1 MASTSTISRMEVPII
16 VQVGKRRMSM
26 REVTGLSP
34 GMIIEL
40 PMRVEEDLTLMVAN
54 KAIGQGSAVKV
65 GENFGVRISYIGDL
79 RTRLNAA
86 TTFIIGQSDEDED
99 MRPGESQAAEGVL

>member
-1 MASTSTISRMEVPII
+1 MASTNTISRMEVPVI
-16 VQVGKRRMSM
+16 VQLGQRRMSM
-26 REVTGLSP
+26 REVTGLAP

-40 PMRVEEDLTLMVAN
+40 PMQVEDDLTLMVAN

-65 GENFGVRISYIGDL
+65 GENFGVRISYIGDV

-86 TTFIIGQSDEDED
+86 TSFVIGQDNDSDDG
-99 MRPGESQAAEGVL
+99 MAEPSMADGTL

>member
-1 MASTSTISRMEVPII
+1 MASTSTISRMEVPVI
-16 VQVGKRRMSM
+16 VQLGQRRMSM

-40 PMRVEEDLTLMVAN
+40 PMKVEEDLTLMVAN

-65 GENFGVRISYIGDL
+65 GENFGVRISFIGDL
-79 RTRLNAA
+79 RTRLDAA
-86 TTFIIGQSDEDED
+86 TSFVIGRDGDPDEDAPAD
-99 MRPGESQAAEGVL
+99 RAMSGGVL